1 MKHLVLINPVGRR
14 SGYMLSR
21 ISCFPPLGLAYVAA
35 VTPGDWDVKILD
47 ENFDTWNHEEAD
59 LVGITAFTSNVG
71 RAYEI
76 ADAYRGKGVPVV
88 MGGIHA
94 SMLPEEALGH
104 ADAVVAGEVEGIWA
118 KVLEDFQAGR
128 MAGVYHG
135 PQIDLETSDIM
146 PRRDLLHPG
155 YFWQPVQTSR
165 GCPFDCSFCS
175 VSRYLGKRYRQRT
188 AASVLKELDTIAGKN
203 ILFLDD
209 NLIGYSEEARTRALA
224 IFDGM
229 ISRRMNKNWWMQA
242 SINVADDALVLKRAS
257 ESGCTHIFIGFET
270 TEEGSL
276 VEMHKGINL
285 KTGVNHYG
293 EVVKRLH
300 AARIG
305 VMGGFIIG
313 NDHET
318 DEYYRGLAR
327 FIIRAGIDMVQISIL
342 TPLPGT
348 ALMDEVMAEDRLLYH
363 DFPADWEKFRFSYL
377 THRPRGSSAENV
389 YIGNNYIKKHLYSF
403 PNYQYRLLKSV
414 FSLRRPLGVYLVYKL
429 NQALKR
435 SWLNSH
441 YRRTYPDRLEEK

>member
-1 MKHLVLINPVGRR
+1 MKHLLLINPVGRR

-35 VTPGDWDVKILD
+35 VTPREWDVKILD
-47 ENFDTWNHEEAD
+47 ENFDIWSDEDAD

-76 ADAYRGKGVPVV
+76 ADAYRTRGIPVV

-94 SMLPEEALGH
+94 SMLPAEALCH
-104 ADAVVAGEVEGIWA
+104 ADAVVSGEVEGIWA
-118 KVLEDFQAGR
+118 KVLEDFQAGC
-128 MAGVYHG
+128 MSGLYQG
-135 PQIDLETSDIM
+135 PQLDLESSEIL
-146 PRRDLLHPG
+146 PRRELLHPD

-175 VSRYLGKRYRQRT
+175 VSRYLGRRYRQRT
-188 AASVLKELDTIAGKN
+188 AASVLRELESIQGKHV
-203 ILFLDD
+203 IFLDD
-209 NLIGYSEEARTRALA
+209 NLIGYSDEARSRALA

-229 ISRRMNKNWWMQA
+229 ISRKIDKKWWMQA
-242 SINVADDALVLKRAS
+242 SINVADDELVLQRAS
-257 ESGCTHIFIGFET
+257 ESGCTHVFIGFET
-270 TEEGSL
+270 TEEGAL
-276 VEMHKGINL
+276 QEMHKGINL
-285 KTGVNHYG
+285 KTGVSNYA

-305 VMGGFIIG
+305 VMGAFIIG

-318 DEYYRGLAR
+318 DAYYHSLAG
-327 FIIRAGIDMVQISIL
+327 FIIRAGIDIVQISIL

-348 ALMDEVMAEDRLLYH
+348 ALMDKVVAEGSLLYR

-377 THRPRGSSAENV
+377 THQPEGTSVDSV
-389 YIGNNYIKKHLYSF
+389 YTGNNYIKKRIYSF
-403 PNYQYRLLKSV
+403 PVYQFRLLRSV
-414 FSLRRPLGVYLVYKL
+414 LSLRRPVGAYIVYKL

-435 SWLNSH
+435 SWLQSH
-441 YRRTYPDRLEEK
+441 YHGAFPDRIEDT

>member
-1 MKHLVLINPVGRR
+1 
-14 SGYMLSR
+14 MLSR

-35 VTPGDWDVKILD
+35 VTPEGWDVKILD

-76 ADAYRGKGVPVV
+76 ADAYHAKGTSVV

-104 ADAVVAGEVEGIWA
+104 VDAVVAGEVEGIWA
-118 KVLEDFQAGR
+118 KVLEDFLAGR
-128 MAGVYHG
+128 MSGLYQG
-135 PQIDLETSDIM
+135 PQVDLETTDIL

-175 VSRYLGKRYRQRT
+175 VSRYLGRRYRQRT
-188 AASVLKELDTIAGKN
+188 AASVLQELESIQGKHV
-203 ILFLDD
+203 LFLDD
-209 NLIGYSEEARTRALA
+209 NLIGYSEDARSRALA

-229 ISRRMNKNWWMQA
+229 ISRKMDKKWWMQA
-242 SINVADDALVLKRAS
+242 SINVADDTLVLKRAS
-257 ESGCTHIFIGFET
+257 RSGCTHVFIGFET
-270 TEEGSL
+270 TDEGSL
-276 VEMHKGINL
+276 EEMHKGINL
-285 KTGVNHYG
+285 KTGVSNYA

-305 VMGGFIIG
+305 VMGAFIIG
-313 NDHET
+313 NAHET
-318 DEYYRGLAR
+318 DAYYRGLAR
-327 FIIRAGIDMVQISIL
+327 FIIKAGIDIVQISIL

-348 ALMDEVMAEDRLLYH
+348 ALMDKVVAEGRLLYN

-377 THRPRGSSAENV
+377 THQPEGLSVESV
-389 YIGNNYIKKHLYSF
+389 YTGNNYIKKRIYTF
-403 PNYQYRLLKSV
+403 PYYQYRLVRSIL
-414 FSLRRPLGVYLVYKL
+414 SLRRPLGAYLVYKL
-429 NQALKR
+429 NQALKQ
-435 SWLNSH
+435 SWLHSH
-441 YRRTYPDRLEEK
+441 YHGAYPDRIEDK

>member
-1 MKHLVLINPVGRR
+1 MKHLLLINPVGRR

-47 ENFDTWNHEEAD
+47 ENFDSWNHEEAD
-59 LVGITAFTSNVG
+59 LVGLTAFTSNVG

-76 ADAYRGKGVPVV
+76 ADAYRKSGTPVV

-94 SMLPEEALGH
+94 SMLPEEALCH
-104 ADAVVAGEVEGIWA
+104 ADAVVTGEVEGIWA
-118 KVLEDFQAGR
+118 KVLADFGDGK

-135 PQIDLETSDIM
+135 PLVDLGTSEIL

-175 VSRYLGKRYRQRT
+175 VSRYLGRRYRQRT
-188 AASVLKELDTIAGKN
+188 AASVLRELETIQGKHV
-203 ILFLDD
+203 LFLDD
-209 NLIGYSEEARTRALA
+209 NLIGYSEEARLRALA
-224 IFDGM
+224 IFEGM
-229 ISRRMNKNWWMQA
+229 ISRKMDKKWWMQA
-242 SINVADDALVLKRAS
+242 SINVADDALVLRKAS
-257 ESGCTHIFIGFET
+257 ESGCTHVFIGFET

-276 VEMHKGINL
+276 EEMHKGINL
-285 KTGVNHYG
+285 RTGVDNYG

-305 VMGGFIIG
+305 VMGAFIIG

-318 DEYYRGLAR
+318 DEYYRSLAR
-327 FIIRAGIDMVQISIL
+327 FIIRSGIDIVQISIL

-348 ALMDEVMAEDRLLYH
+348 ALMDKVMAEDRLLYN

-377 THRPRGSSAENV
+377 THRPEGLSVESV
-389 YIGNNYIKKHLYSF
+389 YTGNNYIKKSIYSF
-403 PNYQYRLLKSV
+403 PVYQYRLLRSV
-414 FSLRRPLGVYLVYKL
+414 LNLRRPVGAYLVYKL

-441 YRRTYPDRLEEK
+441 YREAYPDRIEDK